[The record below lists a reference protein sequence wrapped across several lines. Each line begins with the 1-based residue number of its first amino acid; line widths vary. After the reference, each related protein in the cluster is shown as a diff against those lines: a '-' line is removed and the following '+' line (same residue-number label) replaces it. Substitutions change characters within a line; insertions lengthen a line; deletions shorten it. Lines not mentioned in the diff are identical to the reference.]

1 MRNTRHA
8 LNMGLSSLGSVFV
21 DCVAAASWSST
32 IRFANRTILEMTSS
46 TPPTL
51 SHRFGTATVSLGGPQ
66 EHSLSTK
73 LKEAAAAGFKYIDLF
88 DECWA
93 SYLREHGQDEA
104 TLWDATPTNLAIA
117 RKLANEVKGLGMEIS
132 VTQPLRMIEG
142 RRDPAERSHQLD
154 LVSKRFPFM
163 RAFDTDL
170 VFMCSSMDKE
180 PRSTLDYKVVARD
193 LAEMGRRAEEFAH
206 RDGGRMLKIGYEGL
220 SWAQRNT
227 WASSWEVVRAAN
239 RHNVGLVIDSFNLL
253 AVEFAD
259 PYNPKGHGR
268 IYPTL
273 RESLDVLRM
282 SLASLVATVPGD
294 RIFFV
299 QLGDAQLVD
308 PRTFLPPAD
317 PETPALLPWSRKHRL
332 YPMET
337 ENGAYLPVDLTLA
350 AVLATGYQG
359 PISLE
364 VFAASLF
371 SKDLEVPRV
380 HARRGISGL
389 RQVCDAAGRVE
400 PLWTTPAM
408 DSPAYKAWK
417 EGRTSYTKL
426 PIPRL

>member
-1 MRNTRHA
+1 
-8 LNMGLSSLGSVFV
+8 
-21 DCVAAASWSST
+21 
-32 IRFANRTILEMTSS
+32 MTSHD
-46 TPPTL
+46 TPNL
-51 SHRFGTATVSLGGPQ
+51 LHRFGTATISLGGPQ
-66 EHSLSTK
+66 EHSLSAK
-73 LKEAAAAGFKYIDLF
+73 LKAAAKVGFKYIDLF

-93 SYLREHGQDEA
+93 SYLRENGQDGA
-104 TLWDATPTNLAIA
+104 TLWDATPTNLAVA
-117 RKLANEVKGLGMEIS
+117 KKLADEVKGLGMQIA

-142 RRDPAERSHQLD
+142 RRHPEERAYQLD

-193 LAEMGRRAEEFAH
+193 LAEMGRRAEEFSN

-239 RHNVGLVIDSFNLL
+239 RHNVGLILDSFNLL

-259 PYNPKGHGR
+259 PYNPEGHGR
-268 IYPTL
+268 IYSTL
-273 RESLDVLRM
+273 KESIDILRM

-299 QLGDAQLVD
+299 QLGDAELMD
-308 PRTFLPPAD
+308 PHTFHPPTD
-317 PETPALLPWSRKHRL
+317 PDTPVLLPWSRKHRL

-337 ENGAYLPVDLTLA
+337 EKGAYLPVDLTLA
-350 AVLATGYQG
+350 AILATGYQG

-371 SKDLEVPRV
+371 SKDPDVPRI
-380 HARRGISGL
+380 HAKRGVSGL
-389 RQVCDAAGRVE
+389 KRVCDSAGRVD
-400 PLWTTPAM
+400 PFWTTPAM
-408 DSPAYKAWK
+408 DSPAYKTWK
-417 EGRTSYTKL
+417 EGRTSYAKL
-426 PIPRL
+426 STPKL

>member
-1 MRNTRHA
+1 
-8 LNMGLSSLGSVFV
+8 
-21 DCVAAASWSST
+21 
-32 IRFANRTILEMTSS
+32 MTSYAARIS
-46 TPPTL
+46 
-51 SHRFGTATVSLGGPQ
+51 SDRFGIATVSLGGPR

-73 LKEAAAAGFKYIDLF
+73 LKEASAAGFKYIDLF

-93 SYLREHGQDEA
+93 SYLKEHGQDEA
-104 TLWDATPTNLAIA
+104 RLWDATPTNLAIA
-117 RKLANEVKGLGMEIS
+117 KKLADEVKGLGMQIA

-142 RRDPAERSHQLD
+142 RRDSEERAHQLD

-170 VFMCSSMDKE
+170 VFMCSSIDKE

-193 LAEMGRRAEEFAH
+193 LAEMGRRAEEFSD
-206 RDGGRMLKIGYEGL
+206 RDGDRMLNIGYEGL

-239 RHNVGLVIDSFNLL
+239 RHNVGLIIDSFNLL

-259 PYNPKGHGR
+259 PYNPEGHGR

-299 QLGDAQLVD
+299 QLGDAELVD
-308 PRTFLPPAD
+308 PHTFRPPVD
-317 PETPALLPWSRKHRL
+317 PDTPALLPWSRKHRL
-332 YPMET
+332 YPLET
-337 ENGAYLPVDLTLA
+337 EDGAYLPVDLTLA
-350 AVLATGYQG
+350 AILATGYQG

-371 SKDLEVPRV
+371 SKDPDVPRV
-380 HARRGISGL
+380 HAKRGVSGL
-389 RQVCDAAGRVE
+389 ERVCDAAGRVE
-400 PLWTTPAM
+400 PFWTTPAM
-408 DSPAYKAWK
+408 DSPAYKTWK
-417 EGRTSYTKL
+417 EGRTSYAKQPTS
-426 PIPRL
+426 RL